1 MYRTPSKR
9 RQRLKLI
16 GIYTLMTLGVALLV
30 TFLVFIMLG
39 YRFNRDTSS
48 IEQGGLVQFASRPT
62 DASVTIG
69 KAKLG
74 DLTPSKITVNAGN
87 YTVRMNKNG
96 YREWSKNVDVRSGEV
111 LWLNYSQLV
120 PNDIRTDTLTRFT
133 ALSGVKSSPNGDRF
147 ALITDPAQPVVSFL
161 DVTVSEPRR
170 TDVTV
175 PAALLPE
182 GKTPVFA
189 ISEWAN
195 DSDRLLVTMT
205 YDSTV
210 ERLVVD
216 RRDADKTINLTKTYE
231 ADIAQAVFD
240 PRSSERVITRSSK
253 GDVRIIDTAD
263 KSLSGVVATS
273 VTSMS
278 LYASDAL
285 LLVQSAQDGSQ
296 SVGYLSLGSE
306 KVRVLKRIA
315 SADKTFVALA
325 KYFSEPYVA
334 VSTGSQMEV
343 FKLKSLPSSESDAPI
358 SMSTVLTTTLPAAVD
373 YLSIRSGGRF
383 VVAQYAGGVQT
394 YDLELEKQTLTAF
407 KAPVSG
413 ELRWLDNYHFYV
425 TNGTTLDVMEFDGGN
440 AYTVSELTTQ
450 FDAVQSDD
458 GKFIYA
464 IDAVDGGFA
473 LQRSRMILE

>member
-16 GIYTLMTLGVALLV
+16 GIYTLMTLGVGLLV

-48 IEQGGLVQFASRPT
+48 IEQGGLVQFASRPI
-62 DASVTIG
+62 DATVTIG

-74 DLTPSKITVNAGN
+74 DLTPSKITVNSGN

-96 YREWSKNVDVRSGEV
+96 YKEWSKNVDVRAGEV
-111 LWLNYSQLV
+111 LWLNYAQLV
-120 PNDIRTDTLTRFT
+120 PNDIRTDSLTEFS
-133 ALSGVKSSPNGDRF
+133 ALSSVKSSPNGDRF
-147 ALITDPAQPVVSFL
+147 ALIGDPARPVVTFV
-161 DVTVSEPRR
+161 DVTGNESRSTELSI
-170 TDVTV
+170 
-175 PAALLPE
+175 PAGLLPE
-182 GKTPVFA
+182 GKTPSFA
-189 ISEWAN
+189 ISDWAN
-195 DSDRLLVTMT
+195 DSDRLLITMA

-216 RRDADKTINLTKTYE
+216 RRDADRTVNLTKTYE
-231 ADIAQAVFD
+231 ADIAEAIFD

-263 KSLSGVVATS
+263 KSLSGVAATS

-278 LYASDAL
+278 LYGSDAL
-285 LLVQSAQDGSQ
+285 LLVQSVADGSQ
-296 SVGYLSLGSE
+296 TVGYLSLGSE

-315 SADKTFVALA
+315 SADRTLVALS

-334 VSTGSQMEV
+334 ISTGSQLEV
-343 FKLKSLPSSESDAPI
+343 FKLKSLPSSESDAPL
-358 SMSTVLTTTLPAAVD
+358 SMSTVLSTTLPATVD

-383 VVAQYAGGVQT
+383 VVAQYGGGVQT
-394 YDLELEKQTLTAF
+394 YDLELDKQTLTAF
-407 KAPVSG
+407 KTPVSG
-413 ELRWLDNYHFYV
+413 ELRWLDKYHFYV
-425 TNGTTLDVMEFDGGN
+425 TTGTGLEVMEFDGGN
-440 AYTVSELTTQ
+440 AHVVADLTTQ

-458 GKFIYA
+458 GRFIYSINA
-464 IDAVDGGFA
+464 TDKGFA
-473 LQRSRMILE
+473 LQRSRMIVE